1 MKYGYNLTD
10 LQNILSNNL
19 PNQDK
24 IPSKF
29 VYYIVKI
36 WRKEFVDRKLN
47 DFFTNFLK
55 NDVNSVECVYLG
67 VKFFEIIIKIYI
79 KNHMR
84 IRVASLNTEN
94 KSSEIQSDHESVEEN
109 ENSASRNRKDYKKG
123 DEEEYVIEENEDNE
137 EKDNIYNSL
146 LKQKLQKKFYRR
158 SIRIK
163 EKINNGDYKIT
174 KDDLRIDSFDNICEL
189 CGKKENLL
197 KCTDCLTFFHFE
209 CLNIEKLTING
220 RCKDCQQK
228 KLFIVKKVEKEKVA
242 KKLIFKIIKD
252 R

>member
-137 EKDNIYNSL
+137 EKDNL
-146 LKQKLQKKFYRR
+146 
-158 SIRIK
+158 
-163 EKINNGDYKIT
+163 
-174 KDDLRIDSFDNICEL
+174 
-189 CGKKENLL
+189 
-197 KCTDCLTFFHFE
+197 
-209 CLNIEKLTING
+209 
-220 RCKDCQQK
+220 
-228 KLFIVKKVEKEKVA
+228 V
-242 KKLIFKIIKD
+242 
-252 R
+252 